1 MKLESLS
8 KFSNTYLLLALPQL
22 ASEMDASSSKKSGIP
37 GTTGPLVVL
46 LEVAR
51 TTPPDLYFFLKCAA
65 TECTAC
71 RDLAPRSCSR
81 PSTAFI
87 GRDVNVAHHG
97 IIHRRCC
104 QSLAVANAIL
114 STFSRCPF
122 IVVPPQPAN
131 VNEDGR
137 RRQKPAIFSVRVP
150 QLECEGSWA
159 PCQADG
165 PQRSSQSLP

>member
-65 TECTAC
+65 TDGAAC
-71 RDLAPRSCSR
+71 CDLAPRLCSR
-81 PSTAFI
+81 RTAAYI
-87 GRDVNVAHHG
+87 GRDVNVTHHG
-97 IIHRRCC
+97 IIHCRHCR
-104 QSLAVANAIL
+104 SLALAVTVI
-114 STFSRCPF
+114 STFLRCPF
-122 IVVPPQPAN
+122 VLVPSSARK
-131 VNEDGR
+131 R
-137 RRQKPAIFSVRVP
+137 R
-150 QLECEGSWA
+150 
-159 PCQADG
+159 
-165 PQRSSQSLP
+165 